1 MRTISVPLILINL
14 QGDGFHLLVEIVVF
28 KEKLFA
34 VLDTGASRSVFDKSL
49 MEKHIKE
56 LSIIE
61 ETQAAT
67 IFSTSS
73 TLQGIIPKLK
83 IGRLVLK
90 DYPSVGL
97 DLQSVSD
104 TYLQLGYPPISGI
117 IGGDILVEFKAK
129 IDYKKGVLKFYKKK
143 P

>member
-56 LSIIE
+56 LTISE

-73 TLQGIIPKLK
+73 TLQGTIPKLK

-90 DYPSVGL
+90 NYPSVGL

-117 IGGDILVEFKAK
+117 VGGDILMEFNAK
-129 IDYKKGVLKFYKKK
+129 IDYKKRVLKFYKK
-143 P
+143 

>member
-56 LSIIE
+56 LTMSE

-90 DYPSVGL
+90 NYHSVGL

-117 IGGDILVEFKAK
+117 IGGDILMEFKAK
-129 IDYKKGVLKFYKKK
+129 IDYKKRILRLYKKK
-143 P
+143 K

>member
-14 QGDGFHLLVEIVVF
+14 QDDGFHLLVEIVVF
-28 KEKLFA
+28 GEKLFA
-34 VLDTGASRSVFDKSL
+34 VLDTGASRSVFDKAL
-49 MEKHIKE
+49 MEKHVKE
-56 LSIIE
+56 LTISD

-67 IFSTSS
+67 IFSTST

-90 DYPSVGL
+90 NYPAVGL

-104 TYLQLGYPPISGI
+104 TYLQLGHPPVAGI
-117 IGGDILVEFKAK
+117 IGGDVLMEFNAK
-129 IDYKKGVLKFYKKK
+129 IDYKSRVLRLYKG
-143 P
+143 